1 MSILTVTSTS
11 DSGAGSFR
19 QAIEDA
25 QSGDT
30 IQFSA
35 SLANKTI
42 SLGKE
47 IEIDAGKNLTI
58 DGAGASNLT
67 ISGSNKTRIIHL
79 DSNVDFPSEL
89 TIKNLTLA
97 NGYTSER
104 GGAIATEHKG
114 SVNVENVEFTGNVA
128 NKGGGAI
135 DVAWEGNL
143 IIDDSRFEGNKA
155 TASNDERGGG
165 AIVFTSP
172 NEFTVTNSDFVN
184 NEGINGGAINS
195 LNGKLTIADSEFI
208 GNKTTAGNYAAGQ
221 PRAFLRGR
229 GGAVYADRAS
239 SLDGPGGEIKIEN
252 SVFRG
257 NQGEGEG
264 GAAYLYTAGKDRVSV
279 DGTVFEDNEV
289 SNLSGDSSNVGNGG
303 ALTVM
308 SNEVNR
314 GLTVS
319 NSSFVNNTAA
329 LQGGGL
335 WTMNAPGTISNSTFS
350 GNRAETPKESK
361 SAVGGGMALYSNTD
375 ITDTTIADNYAS
387 WTGGGVSPSKDANVS
402 VKNTIFYNNTAD
414 NGNEDWDIQQH
425 TSKKLIDKGNNIQ
438 YPPKQTDFFND
449 TNVTDNVKLA
459 DPKLSELQNAGDLL
473 VYSLSPGSPAAGA
486 GASANGV
493 ATASVSKQSVTSGNN
508 ANADRFSGGANDSL
522 SNSNGDDDS
531 LTGNA
536 SANRVVF
543 NASNSRS
550 LNTNASVNDDASVA
564 SGGFNDAKSDDLLTV
579 GASPVD
585 SSDPT
590 NGDRDNLLF
599 SVADSVAA

>member
-11 DSGAGSFR
+11 DSGAGSLR

-25 QSGDT
+25 GSGDT

-35 SLANKTI
+35 DLANKTI
-42 SLGKE
+42 SLSKE
-47 IEIDAGKNLTI
+47 IEIDAGKSLTI

-67 ISGSNKTRIIHL
+67 ISGSNKTRILHL
-79 DSNVDFPSEL
+79 DSNVDKPTDL
-89 TIKNLTLA
+89 TVKNLTFA

-114 SVNVENVEFTGNVA
+114 SVNVENVEFTNNVA

-143 IIDDSRFEGNKA
+143 IIADSRFEGNKA

-172 NEFTVTNSDFVN
+172 NEFTVTSSDFIN

-208 GNKTTAGNYAAGQ
+208 GNKTTAANYAAGQ

-229 GGAVYADRAS
+229 GGAIYADRAS
-239 SLDGPGGEIKIEN
+239 SLDGPGGDIKIEN
-252 SVFRG
+252 SVFKE
-257 NQGEGEG
+257 NQAEGEG

-279 DGTVFEDNEV
+279 DGTVFEDNTV
-289 SNLSGDSSNVGNGG
+289 SELSGDSSNVGNGG

-319 NSSFVNNTAA
+319 NTSFVNNTAA
-329 LQGGGL
+329 LQGGGM
-335 WTMNAPGTISNSTFS
+335 WTMNAPGTVSNSTFS
-350 GNRAETPKESK
+350 GNRTQTSSK
-361 SAVGGGMALYSNTD
+361 SSVGGGLALYSDTD
-375 ITDTTIADNYAS
+375 ITDTTIADNYAE
-387 WTGGGVSPSKDANVS
+387 WTGGGISPSNDASVS
-402 VKNTIFYNNTAD
+402 VKNTIFYNNTAG
-414 NGNEDWDIQQH
+414 NGNEDWGIQQH

-438 YPPKQTDFFND
+438 FPPKQTELGND
-449 TNVTDNVKLA
+449 YDVTDNVKLA

-473 VYSLSPGSPAAGA
+473 VYSLLPGSPAAGA

-493 ATASVSKQSVTSGNN
+493 AAASATKQSVASSNKE
-508 ANADRFSGGANDSL
+508 NADRFSGGAKDSL
-522 SNSNGDDDS
+522 SNSNGNDDA

-536 SANRVVF
+536 NTNRLVF
-543 NASNSRS
+543 NSPNSQTS
-550 LNTNASVNDDASVA
+550 FNNDASVNDDASVA
-564 SGGFNDAKSDDLLTV
+564 SSGFNNAKSDDLLTV
-579 GASPVD
+579 GASPID

-599 SVADSVAA
+599 SVADSAAA

>member
-1 MSILTVTSTS
+1 MSILNVTSTS
-11 DSGAGSFR
+11 DSGVGSLR
-19 QAIEDA
+19 QAIEEA
-25 QSGDT
+25 KSGDT
-30 IQFSA
+30 IQFSS

-42 SLGKE
+42 ALSSE
-47 IEIDAGKNLTI
+47 IEIDAGKSLTI

-79 DSNVDFPSEL
+79 DSNVDKPTDL

-97 NGYTSER
+97 NGYTGER

-114 SVNVENVEFTGNVA
+114 SVNVENVEFTNNVA

-143 IIDDSRFEGNKA
+143 IIADSRFEGNKA
-155 TASNDERGGG
+155 TGSNDERGGG

-172 NEFTVTNSDFVN
+172 NEFTVTNSDFIN

-195 LNGKLTIADSEFI
+195 LNGKLTLSDSEFI
-208 GNKTTAGNYAAGQ
+208 GNKTTAATYASGE
-221 PRAFLRGR
+221 PRAFLRGY

-239 SLDGPGGEIKIEN
+239 SVDGPGGAIDLN
-252 SVFRG
+252 NNVFKD
-257 NQGEGEG
+257 NQGKAAG
-264 GAAYLYTAGKDRVSV
+264 GAVYLYTAGKDRVSV
-279 DGTVFEDNEV
+279 DGTLFEDNTV
-289 SNLSGDSSNVGNGG
+289 SALAGGGEGGDGG

-350 GNRAETPKESK
+350 GNRAESFKK
-361 SAVGGGMALYSNTD
+361 SGVGGGLALYSDTD
-375 ITDTTIADNYAS
+375 LTDTTIADNYAG
-387 WTGGGVSPSKDANVS
+387 WTGGGISPSSDASVS

-414 NGNEDWDIQQH
+414 NGNEDWGIQQH

-438 YPPKQTDFFND
+438 YPPKQTENFND
-449 TNVTDNVKLA
+449 YNVTDNVKLV

-473 VYSLSPGSPAAGA
+473 VYNLSPGSTAAGA

-493 ATASVSKQSVTSGNN
+493 ATASTTKQSVASSNKE
-508 ANADRFSGGANDSL
+508 NADRFSGGANDIL
-522 SNSNGDDDS
+522 SNSNGNDDA

-536 SANRVVF
+536 SANRLVF
-543 NASNSRS
+543 NSSNSQTS
-550 LNTNASVNDDASVA
+550 LNTDASVNDDTSVA
-564 SGGFNDAKSDDLLTV
+564 SGGFSDAKADDLLTV
-579 GASPVD
+579 GSSPID

-599 SVADSVAA
+599 SVADSAAA